1 MVAVLR
7 RQRRGPI
14 LTPSSLP
21 CLGKMPTINL
31 TEGCAHGCVYC
42 YTQGYSGYPGRE
54 RINLFDNIPELV
66 DAELLRK
73 RKEIHRVYFSPSS
86 DAFQPVPEVLDVTF
100 RTMSILLAQGVDV
113 TFRTMSILLAQ
124 GVQVAML
131 TKGTVEERF
140 LELFAKF
147 PGKVFAQ
154 IGITTTDERLRSAL
168 EPNAA
173 SVSERL
179 ETIERLM
186 RSGVTVR
193 ARLDPL
199 IPDLTDTAENLQ
211 PLLAELGRRGIR
223 GIAVSYLFVR
233 PAFAQRFS
241 KQLAGIMQVTA
252 AAESWDWHRFA
263 DGIGGGNMIGIEDR
277 QKRFAR
283 LAGVAAAAGMEMH
296 VCACKN
302 PDLTIS
308 SNCRIAG
315 PPLPAS
321 YPADLPLFQRRQ

>member
-42 YTQGYSGYPGRE
+42 YTQGYSGYPGRG
-54 RINLFDNIPELV
+54 RINLFDNIPESV
-66 DAELLRK
+66 EAELLRK
-73 RKEIHRVYFSPSS
+73 RKKPHRVYFSPSS
-86 DAFQPVPEVLDVTF
+86 DAFQPVPEVL
-100 RTMSILLAQGVDV
+100 DV

-154 IGITTTDERLRSAL
+154 VGITTTDERLRSAL

-211 PLLAELGRRGIR
+211 PLLAELGRRGVR
-223 GIAVSYLFVR
+223 SIAASYLFVR
-233 PAFAQRFS
+233 PAFARRFS

-263 DGIGGGNMIGIEDR
+263 DGVGGGNMIGIEER

-283 LAGVAAAAGMEMH
+283 LAGLAAAADMEMH

-302 PDLTIS
+302 PDLTMS

>member
-1 MVAVLR
+1 MVVVQR

-21 CLGKMPTINL
+21 CLGKMPTINI

-42 YTQGYSGYPGRE
+42 YTQGYSRYPGRG
-54 RINLFDNIPELV
+54 RITLFDNIPELV
-66 DAELLRK
+66 EAELRRK
-73 RKEIHRVYFSPSS
+73 RNKPHRVYFSPSS

-100 RTMSILLAQGVDV
+100 HTMSL
-113 TFRTMSILLAQ
+113 LLAQ
-124 GVQVAML
+124 GVQVAVL
-131 TKGTVEERF
+131 TKGTVEDRF

-147 PGKVFAQ
+147 PGNVFAQ
-154 IGITTTDERLRSAL
+154 VGITSLDERLRRAL

-173 SVSERL
+173 SVTERL
-179 ETIERLM
+179 DSIEGMM

-211 PLLAELGRRGIR
+211 PLLAALSLRGI
-223 GIAVSYLFVR
+223 GSIAVSYLFLR
-233 PAFAQRFS
+233 NAFARRFS
-241 KQLAGIMQVTA
+241 KQLAAIEQVA
-252 AAESWDWHRFA
+252 VAVDSWDWHRFA
-263 DGIGGGNMIGIEDR
+263 DGVGGGNMIDPEER
-277 QKRFAR
+277 RKRFDR
-283 LAGVAAAAGMEMH
+283 LAGLATAAGMGMH

-308 SNCRIAG
+308 SNCQIAG
-315 PPLPAS
+315 PPLPVTA
-321 YPADLPLFQRRQ
+321 PKDVPLFRSLR